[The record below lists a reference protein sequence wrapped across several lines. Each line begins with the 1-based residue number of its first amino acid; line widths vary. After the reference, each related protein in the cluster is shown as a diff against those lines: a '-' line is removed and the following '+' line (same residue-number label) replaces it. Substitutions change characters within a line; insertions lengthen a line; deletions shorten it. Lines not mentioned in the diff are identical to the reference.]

1 MISSEVNF
9 ENVKCSFAEKKF
21 TGNPT
26 FLAECQGWKT
36 ESIFSKHKFQP
47 QKFLLASR
55 LQFGQSCRRHVDN
68 KPMIFCSMSE
78 KEKRTNQTSSK
89 KFFSSK
95 SPFGQVESTFENPAM
110 KKMTKDL
117 YSLAQLSKRIENHF
131 LQNKFYHQNNPL
143 ET

>member
-1 MISSEVNF
+1 M
-9 ENVKCSFAEKKF
+9 
-21 TGNPT
+21 T
-26 FLAECQGWKT
+26 
-36 ESIFSKHKFQP
+36 
-47 QKFLLASR
+47 
-55 LQFGQSCRRHVDN
+55 
-68 KPMIFCSMSE
+68 FCSMSE

-89 KFFSSK
+89 KIFSSK